1 MKQCK
6 IEIGDKEYSVRIAVT
21 DQEQSDGLK
30 NIDKLFD
37 NEGMLFVFDKED
49 QVSMWMEDT
58 TIPLDVIF
66 IDEDYNVVKVQQGV
80 PKSKELITSD
90 NTKYVLE
97 VNAGSGIK
105 IGDELDY
112 DEEDEEEVPMLVIGN
127 KGKIQVE
134 LTGGERI
141 FSRVSSRII
150 AEKLKKHILIK
161 KIKIFMKIYVKV
173 QENMFLKKFQ
183 NKTTMNLNTQRLNK
197 KNIT

>member
-141 FSRVSSRII
+141 FSRPNSKTI
-150 AEKLKKHILIK
+150 AKMAKKAYKTKEDKEYRALGK
-161 KIKIFMKIYVKV
+161 KIFKYIDIHNNQKEDFVEIK
-173 QENMFLKKFQ
+173 Q
-183 NKTTMNLNTQRLNK
+183 
-197 KNIT
+197 

>member
-6 IEIGDKEYSVRIAVT
+6 IEIGDKEYNVRIAVT
-21 DQEQSDGLK
+21 DKEQSDGLK

-58 TIPLDVIF
+58 VIPLDVIF

-141 FSRVSSRII
+141 FSRPNSKTI
-150 AEKLKKHILIK
+150 AKMAKKAYKSKEDKDYRALGK
-161 KIKIFMKIYVKV
+161 KIFKYIDTHNNQKEDFVEIK
-173 QENMFLKKFQ
+173 Q
-183 NKTTMNLNTQRLNK
+183 
-197 KNIT
+197 

>member
-6 IEIGDKEYSVRIAVT
+6 IEIGDKEYNVRIAVT
-21 DQEQSDGLK
+21 DKEQSDGLK

-58 TIPLDVIF
+58 TMPLDVIF

-134 LTGGERI
+134 LTGNERI
-141 FSRVSSRII
+141 FSRPNSKTI
-150 AEKLKKHILIK
+150 AKMAKKAYKTKEDKDYRALGK
-161 KIKIFMKIYVKV
+161 KIFKYIDTHNNQKEDFVEIK
-173 QENMFLKKFQ
+173 Q
-183 NKTTMNLNTQRLNK
+183 
-197 KNIT
+197 

>member
-1 MKQCK
+1 MKQCE
-6 IEIGDKEYSVRIAVT
+6 IEIGDKQYNVRIAIT
-21 DQEQSDGLK
+21 DKEQSDGLK

-58 TIPLDVIF
+58 VIPLDVIF

-112 DEEDEEEVPMLVIGN
+112 DEEDEEEVPMLVIGD
-127 KGKIQVE
+127 KGKVQVE

-141 FSRVSSRII
+141 FSRPNSKTI
-150 AEKLKKHILIK
+150 AKMAKKAYKSKEDKDYRALGK
-161 KIKIFMKIYVKV
+161 KIFKYIDIHNNQKEDFVEIK
-173 QENMFLKKFQ
+173 Q
-183 NKTTMNLNTQRLNK
+183 
-197 KNIT
+197 

>member
-1 MKQCK
+1 MKQCE
-6 IEIGDKEYSVRIAVT
+6 IEIGDKQYNVRIAIT
-21 DQEQSDGLK
+21 DKEQSDGLK
-30 NIDKLFD
+30 DIDKLFD

-58 TIPLDVIF
+58 IIPLDVIF

-141 FSRVSSRII
+141 FSRPNSKTI
-150 AEKLKKHILIK
+150 AKMAKKAYKTKEDKDYRALGK
-161 KIKIFMKIYVKV
+161 KIFKYIDVHNNQKEDFVEIK
-173 QENMFLKKFQ
+173 Q
-183 NKTTMNLNTQRLNK
+183 
-197 KNIT
+197 

>member
-112 DEEDEEEVPMLVIGN
+112 DEDDEEEVPMLVIGN

-141 FSRVSSRII
+141 FSRPNSKTI
-150 AEKLKKHILIK
+150 AKMAKKAYKTKEDKDYRALGK
-161 KIKIFMKIYVKV
+161 KIFKYIDVHNNQKEDFVEIK
-173 QENMFLKKFQ
+173 Q
-183 NKTTMNLNTQRLNK
+183 
-197 KNIT
+197 

>member
-6 IEIGDKEYSVRIAVT
+6 IEIGDKEYNVRIAVT

-112 DEEDEEEVPMLVIGN
+112 DEDDEEEVPMLVIGN

-141 FSRVSSRII
+141 FSRPNSKTI
-150 AEKLKKHILIK
+150 AKMAKKAYKTKEDKDYRALGK
-161 KIKIFMKIYVKV
+161 KIFKYIDVHNNQKEDFVEIK
-173 QENMFLKKFQ
+173 Q
-183 NKTTMNLNTQRLNK
+183 
-197 KNIT
+197 

>member
-6 IEIGDKEYSVRIAVT
+6 IEIGNKTYNVRIAVT
-21 DQEQSDGLK
+21 DKEQSDGLK

-49 QVSMWMEDT
+49 QISMWMEDT
-58 TIPLDVIF
+58 IIPLDVIF

-112 DEEDEEEVPMLVIGN
+112 DEEDEEEVPMLVIGD
-127 KGKIQVE
+127 KGKVQVE

-141 FSRVSSRII
+141 FSRPNSKTI
-150 AEKLKKHILIK
+150 AKMAKKAYKSKEDKDYRALGK
-161 KIKIFMKIYVKV
+161 KIFKYIDIHNNQKEDFVEIK
-173 QENMFLKKFQ
+173 Q
-183 NKTTMNLNTQRLNK
+183 
-197 KNIT
+197 

>member
-6 IEIGDKEYSVRIAVT
+6 IEIGDKEYNVRIAVT
-21 DQEQSDGLK
+21 DKEQSDGLK

-58 TIPLDVIF
+58 TIPLDVII

-134 LTGGERI
+134 LTGNERI
-141 FSRVSSRII
+141 FSRPNSKTI
-150 AEKLKKHILIK
+150 AKMAKKAYKTKEDKDYKALGK
-161 KIKIFMKIYVKV
+161 KIFKYIDVHNNQKEDFVEIK
-173 QENMFLKKFQ
+173 Q
-183 NKTTMNLNTQRLNK
+183 
-197 KNIT
+197 

>member
-1 MKQCK
+1 MKQCE
-6 IEIGDKEYSVRIAVT
+6 IEIGNKTYNVRIAVT
-21 DQEQSDGLK
+21 DKEQSDGLK

-49 QVSMWMEDT
+49 QISMWMEDT
-58 TIPLDVIF
+58 IIPLDVIF

-80 PKSKELITSD
+80 PKSKELITSN

-141 FSRVSSRII
+141 FSRPNSKTI
-150 AEKLKKHILIK
+150 AKMAKKAYKSKEDKDYRALGK
-161 KIKIFMKIYVKV
+161 KIFKYIDTHNNQKEDFVEIK
-173 QENMFLKKFQ
+173 Q
-183 NKTTMNLNTQRLNK
+183 
-197 KNIT
+197 

>member
-6 IEIGDKEYSVRIAVT
+6 IEIGNKTYNVRIAVT
-21 DQEQSDGLK
+21 DKEQSDGLK
-30 NIDKLFD
+30 DIDKLFD

-49 QVSMWMEDT
+49 QISMWMEDT
-58 TIPLDVIF
+58 IIPLDVIF

-134 LTGGERI
+134 LTGNERI
-141 FSRVSSRII
+141 FSRPNSKTI
-150 AEKLKKHILIK
+150 AKMAKKAYKSKEDKDYRALGK
-161 KIKIFMKIYVKV
+161 KIFKYIDIHNNQKEDFVEIK
-173 QENMFLKKFQ
+173 Q
-183 NKTTMNLNTQRLNK
+183 
-197 KNIT
+197 

>member
-1 MKQCK
+1 MKQCE
-6 IEIGDKEYSVRIAVT
+6 IEIGDKQYNVRIAKT
-21 DQEQSDGLK
+21 DKEQSDGLK

-58 TIPLDVIF
+58 VIPLDVIF

-112 DEEDEEEVPMLVIGN
+112 DEEDEEEVPMLVIGD
-127 KGKIQVE
+127 KGKVQVE
-134 LTGGERI
+134 LTGNERI
-141 FSRVSSRII
+141 FSRPNSKTI
-150 AEKLKKHILIK
+150 AKMAKKAYKTKEDKDYRALGK
-161 KIKIFMKIYVKV
+161 KIFKYIDTHNNQKEDFVEIK
-173 QENMFLKKFQ
+173 Q
-183 NKTTMNLNTQRLNK
+183 
-197 KNIT
+197 

>member
-6 IEIGDKEYSVRIAVT
+6 IEIGDKEYNVRIAVT
-21 DQEQSDGLK
+21 DKEQSDGLK

-37 NEGMLFVFDKED
+37 NEGMLFIFDKED

-141 FSRVSSRII
+141 FSRPNSKTI
-150 AEKLKKHILIK
+150 AKMAKKAYKTKEDKDYRALGK
-161 KIKIFMKIYVKV
+161 KIFKYIDVHNNQKEDFVEIK
-173 QENMFLKKFQ
+173 Q
-183 NKTTMNLNTQRLNK
+183 
-197 KNIT
+197 

>member
-6 IEIGDKEYSVRIAVT
+6 IEISDKEYSVRIAVT

-112 DEEDEEEVPMLVIGN
+112 DEEDEE
-127 KGKIQVE
+127 
-134 LTGGERI
+134 
-141 FSRVSSRII
+141 
-150 AEKLKKHILIK
+150 
-161 KIKIFMKIYVKV
+161 
-173 QENMFLKKFQ
+173 
-183 NKTTMNLNTQRLNK
+183 
-197 KNIT
+197 

>member
-1 MKQCK
+1 MKQCE
-6 IEIGDKEYSVRIAVT
+6 IEIGDKQYNVRIAIT
-21 DQEQSDGLK
+21 DEEQSDGLK
-30 NIDKLFD
+30 NIEKLFD

-58 TIPLDVIF
+58 VIPLDVIF

-141 FSRVSSRII
+141 FSRPNSKTI
-150 AEKLKKHILIK
+150 AKMAKKAYKSKEYKDYRALGK
-161 KIKIFMKIYVKV
+161 KIFKYIDTHNNQKEDFVEIK
-173 QENMFLKKFQ
+173 Q
-183 NKTTMNLNTQRLNK
+183 
-197 KNIT
+197 

>member
-6 IEIGDKEYSVRIAVT
+6 IEIGDKEYNVRIAVT

-141 FSRVSSRII
+141 FSRPNSKTI
-150 AEKLKKHILIK
+150 AKMAKKAYKSKEDKDYRALGK
-161 KIKIFMKIYVKV
+161 KIFKYIDTHNNQKEDFVEIK
-173 QENMFLKKFQ
+173 Q
-183 NKTTMNLNTQRLNK
+183 
-197 KNIT
+197 

>member
-141 FSRVSSRII
+141 FSRPNSKTI
-150 AEKLKKHILIK
+150 AKMAKKAYKSKEDKDYKALGK
-161 KIKIFMKIYVKV
+161 KIFKYIDIHNNQKEDFVEIK
-173 QENMFLKKFQ
+173 Q
-183 NKTTMNLNTQRLNK
+183 
-197 KNIT
+197 

>member
-37 NEGMLFVFDKED
+37 NEGMLFIFDKED

-112 DEEDEEEVPMLVIGN
+112 DEDDEEEVPMLVIGN

-141 FSRVSSRII
+141 FSRPNSKTI
-150 AEKLKKHILIK
+150 AKMAKKAYKTKEDKDYRALGK
-161 KIKIFMKIYVKV
+161 KIFKYIDIHNNQKEDFVEIK
-173 QENMFLKKFQ
+173 Q
-183 NKTTMNLNTQRLNK
+183 
-197 KNIT
+197 

>member
-1 MKQCK
+1 MKQCE
-6 IEIGDKEYSVRIAVT
+6 IEIGDKQYNVRIAIT
-21 DQEQSDGLK
+21 DKEQSDGLK

-58 TIPLDVIF
+58 VIPLDVIF

-127 KGKIQVE
+127 KGKIQMTIE
-134 LTGGERI
+134 GGERI
-141 FSRVSSRII
+141 FSRTSSKII
-150 AEKLKKHILIK
+150 VRKAKKAYI
-161 KIKIFMKIYVKV
+161 
-173 QENMFLKKFQ
+173 
-183 NKTTMNLNTQRLNK
+183 NK
-197 KNIT
+197 KDKNIYESLCKSLGKYIFKEISKQNNNEPEYVEIK

>member
-141 FSRVSSRII
+141 FSRPNSKTI
-150 AEKLKKHILIK
+150 AKMAKKAYKTKEDKDYKALGK
-161 KIKIFMKIYVKV
+161 KIFKYIDVHNNQKEDFVEIK
-173 QENMFLKKFQ
+173 Q
-183 NKTTMNLNTQRLNK
+183 
-197 KNIT
+197 

>member
-1 MKQCK
+1 MKQCE
-6 IEIGDKEYSVRIAVT
+6 IEIGDKQYNVRIAIT
-21 DQEQSDGLK
+21 DEEQSDGLK
-30 NIDKLFD
+30 NIEKLFD

-58 TIPLDVIF
+58 VIPLDVIF

-141 FSRVSSRII
+141 FSRPNSKTI
-150 AEKLKKHILIK
+150 AKMAKKAYKSKEDKDYRALGK
-161 KIKIFMKIYVKV
+161 KIFKYIDTHNNQKEDFVEIK
-173 QENMFLKKFQ
+173 Q
-183 NKTTMNLNTQRLNK
+183 
-197 KNIT
+197 

>member
-1 MKQCK
+1 MKQCE
-6 IEIGDKEYSVRIAVT
+6 IEIGDKQYNVRIAIT
-21 DQEQSDGLK
+21 DEEQSDGLK
-30 NIDKLFD
+30 NIEKLFD

-58 TIPLDVIF
+58 IIPLDVIF

-141 FSRVSSRII
+141 FSRPNSKTI
-150 AEKLKKHILIK
+150 AKMAKKAYKSKEDKDYKALGK
-161 KIKIFMKIYVKV
+161 KIFKYIDTHNNQKEDFVEIK
-173 QENMFLKKFQ
+173 Q
-183 NKTTMNLNTQRLNK
+183 
-197 KNIT
+197 

>member
-6 IEIGDKEYSVRIAVT
+6 IEIGDKEYNVRIAVT
-21 DQEQSDGLK
+21 DKEQSDGLK

-49 QVSMWMEDT
+49 KVSMWMEDT

-141 FSRVSSRII
+141 FSRPNSKTI
-150 AEKLKKHILIK
+150 AKMAKKAYKTKEDKDYRALGK
-161 KIKIFMKIYVKV
+161 KIFKYIDTHNNQKEDFVEIK
-173 QENMFLKKFQ
+173 Q
-183 NKTTMNLNTQRLNK
+183 
-197 KNIT
+197 

>member
-112 DEEDEEEVPMLVIGN
+112 DEDDEEEVPMLVIGN

-134 LTGGERI
+134 LTGNERI
-141 FSRVSSRII
+141 FSRPNSKTI
-150 AEKLKKHILIK
+150 AKMAKKAYKTKEDKDYKALGK
-161 KIKIFMKIYVKV
+161 KIFKYIDIHNNQKEDFVEIK
-173 QENMFLKKFQ
+173 Q
-183 NKTTMNLNTQRLNK
+183 
-197 KNIT
+197 

>member
-1 MKQCK
+1 MKQCE
-6 IEIGDKEYSVRIAVT
+6 IEIGDKQYNVRIAIT
-21 DQEQSDGLK
+21 DEEQSDGLK
-30 NIDKLFD
+30 NIEKLFD

-58 TIPLDVIF
+58 VIPLDVIF

-134 LTGGERI
+134 LTGNERI
-141 FSRVSSRII
+141 FSRISSKII
-150 AEKLKKHILIK
+150 VRKAKKAYI
-161 KIKIFMKIYVKV
+161 
-173 QENMFLKKFQ
+173 
-183 NKTTMNLNTQRLNK
+183 NK
-197 KNIT
+197 KDKNIYENLCKSLGKYVFKEISKQNSNKPEYVEIKDK

>member
-49 QVSMWMEDT
+49 QVSMWMKDT

-134 LTGGERI
+134 LTGNERI
-141 FSRVSSRII
+141 FSRPNSKTI
-150 AEKLKKHILIK
+150 AKMAKKAYKTKEDKDYKALGK
-161 KIKIFMKIYVKV
+161 KIFKYIDIHNNQKEDFVEIK
-173 QENMFLKKFQ
+173 Q
-183 NKTTMNLNTQRLNK
+183 
-197 KNIT
+197 

>member
-66 IDEDYNVVKVQQGV
+66 IDEDYNIVKVQQGV

-134 LTGGERI
+134 LTGNERI
-141 FSRVSSRII
+141 FSRPNSKTI
-150 AEKLKKHILIK
+150 AKMAKKAYKTKEDKDYRALGK
-161 KIKIFMKIYVKV
+161 KIFKYIDVHNNQKEDFVEIK
-173 QENMFLKKFQ
+173 Q
-183 NKTTMNLNTQRLNK
+183 
-197 KNIT
+197 

>member
-1 MKQCK
+1 MKQCE
-6 IEIGDKEYSVRIAVT
+6 IEIGDKQYNVRIAIT
-21 DQEQSDGLK
+21 DEEQSDGLK
-30 NIDKLFD
+30 NIEKLFD

-58 TIPLDVIF
+58 IIPLDVIF

-141 FSRVSSRII
+141 FSRPNSKTI
-150 AEKLKKHILIK
+150 AKMAKKAYKSKEDKDYRALGK
-161 KIKIFMKIYVKV
+161 KIFKYIDTHNNQKEDFVEIK
-173 QENMFLKKFQ
+173 Q
-183 NKTTMNLNTQRLNK
+183 
-197 KNIT
+197 

>member
-6 IEIGDKEYSVRIAVT
+6 IEIGDKEYNVRIAVT
-21 DQEQSDGLK
+21 DKEQSDGLK

-49 QVSMWMEDT
+49 QISMWMEDT
-58 TIPLDVIF
+58 IIPLDVIF

-112 DEEDEEEVPMLVIGN
+112 DEEDEEEVPMLVIGD
-127 KGKIQVE
+127 KGKVQVE

-141 FSRVSSRII
+141 FSRPNSKTI
-150 AEKLKKHILIK
+150 AKMAKKAYKSKEDKDYRALGK
-161 KIKIFMKIYVKV
+161 KIFKYIDIHNNQKEDFVEIK
-173 QENMFLKKFQ
+173 Q
-183 NKTTMNLNTQRLNK
+183 
-197 KNIT
+197 

>member
-1 MKQCK
+1 MKQCE
-6 IEIGDKEYSVRIAVT
+6 IEFGDKQYNVRIAIT
-21 DQEQSDGLK
+21 DEEQSDGLK
-30 NIDKLFD
+30 NIEKLFD

-58 TIPLDVIF
+58 VIPLDVIF

-141 FSRVSSRII
+141 FSRPNSKTI
-150 AEKLKKHILIK
+150 AKMAKKAYKSKEDKDYRALGK
-161 KIKIFMKIYVKV
+161 KIFKYIDTHNNQKEDFVEIK
-173 QENMFLKKFQ
+173 Q
-183 NKTTMNLNTQRLNK
+183 
-197 KNIT
+197 

>member
-112 DEEDEEEVPMLVIGN
+112 DEDDEEEVPMLVIGN

-134 LTGGERI
+134 LTGNERI
-141 FSRVSSRII
+141 FSRPNSKTI
-150 AEKLKKHILIK
+150 AKMAKKAYKSKEDKDYRALGK
-161 KIKIFMKIYVKV
+161 KIFKYIDTHNNQKEDFVEIK
-173 QENMFLKKFQ
+173 Q
-183 NKTTMNLNTQRLNK
+183 
-197 KNIT
+197 

>member
-6 IEIGDKEYSVRIAVT
+6 IEIGNKTYNVRIAVT
-21 DQEQSDGLK
+21 DKEQSDGLK

-49 QVSMWMEDT
+49 QISMWMEDT
-58 TIPLDVIF
+58 IIPLDVIF

-112 DEEDEEEVPMLVIGN
+112 DEEDEEEVPMLVIGD
-127 KGKIQVE
+127 KGKVQVE

-141 FSRVSSRII
+141 FSRPNSKTI
-150 AEKLKKHILIK
+150 AKMAKKAYKSKEDKDYRALGK
-161 KIKIFMKIYVKV
+161 KIFKYIDTHNNQKEDFVEIK
-173 QENMFLKKFQ
+173 Q
-183 NKTTMNLNTQRLNK
+183 
-197 KNIT
+197 

>member
-1 MKQCK
+1 MKQCE
-6 IEIGDKEYSVRIAVT
+6 IEIGDKQYNVRIAIT
-21 DQEQSDGLK
+21 DEEQSDGLK
-30 NIDKLFD
+30 NIEKLFD

-58 TIPLDVIF
+58 VIPLDVIF

-134 LTGGERI
+134 LTGDERI

-150 AEKLKKHILIK
+150 ARKAKKAYI
-161 KIKIFMKIYVKV
+161 
-173 QENMFLKKFQ
+173 
-183 NKTTMNLNTQRLNK
+183 NK
-197 KNIT
+197 KDKDIYENLCKSLGKYVFKEISKQNNNEPEYVEIK

>member
-6 IEIGDKEYSVRIAVT
+6 IEIGDKEYNVRIAVT
-21 DQEQSDGLK
+21 DKEQSDGLK

-141 FSRVSSRII
+141 FSRPNSKTI
-150 AEKLKKHILIK
+150 AKMAKKAYKSKEDKDYRALGK
-161 KIKIFMKIYVKV
+161 KIFKYIDTHNNQKEDFVEIK
-173 QENMFLKKFQ
+173 Q
-183 NKTTMNLNTQRLNK
+183 
-197 KNIT
+197 

>member
-37 NEGMLFVFDKED
+37 NEGMLFIFDKED

-112 DEEDEEEVPMLVIGN
+112 DEDDEEEVPMLVIGN

-141 FSRVSSRII
+141 FSRPNSKTI
-150 AEKLKKHILIK
+150 AKMAKKAYKTKEDKDYRALGK
-161 KIKIFMKIYVKV
+161 KIFKYIDTHNNQKEDFVEIK
-173 QENMFLKKFQ
+173 Q
-183 NKTTMNLNTQRLNK
+183 
-197 KNIT
+197 